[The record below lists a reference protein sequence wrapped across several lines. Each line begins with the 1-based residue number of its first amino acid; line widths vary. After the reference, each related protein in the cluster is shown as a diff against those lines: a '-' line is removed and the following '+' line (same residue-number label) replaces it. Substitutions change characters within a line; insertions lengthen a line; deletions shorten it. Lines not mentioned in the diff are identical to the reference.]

1 MAIQNVANVLMGPAT
16 IYAGASGVITLP
28 PADANVNSTPAAS
41 AWTDLGGTNGGLTFD
56 VTPKFTDFVLD
67 QTVDSPGSRLTSRT
81 IMATVTLAEAT
92 LANLATALNTTI
104 GATGANFATFEPNYG
119 PFATQVPYISLLI
132 DGWAPAG
139 TVANARRRIYLPRC
153 LSTGKIT
160 VAYAKDKQTGYNVQ
174 FQAFY
179 ASASVAPFHATD
191 QTA

>member
-1 MAIQNVANVLMGPAT
+1 MGPAT
-16 IYAGASGVITLP
+16 IYAGASGVITLA

-56 VTPKFTDFVLD
+56 VTPKFTDLLVD
-67 QTVDSPGSRLTSRT
+67 QTVDLIGSRLTSRT

-92 LANLATALNTTI
+92 LPNLATALNTTV
-104 GATGANFATFEPNYG
+104 GATGANFASFDPNFG
-119 PFATQVPYISLLI
+119 AFATQVPYISLLI
-132 DGWAPAG
+132 DGWAPTG

-160 VAYAKDKQTGYNVQ
+160 VAYAKDKQVGYNVQ
-174 FQAFY
+174 FQAYF
-179 ASASVAPFHATD
+179 AGSASPAHFVD

>member
-1 MAIQNVANVLMGPAT
+1 MGPAT
-16 IYAGASGVITLP
+16 VYAGASGVITAM

-56 VTPKFTDFVLD
+56 VTPKFTDFALD
-67 QTVDSPGSRLTSRT
+67 QTVDAPGSRLTSRT

-92 LANLATALNTTI
+92 LQNLATALNTTV
-104 GATGANFATFEPNYG
+104 GATGANFASFEPNYG
-119 PFATQVPYISLLI
+119 AFATQVPYISLLI

-179 ASASVAPFHATD
+179 ANATTAPFHATD